1 MRLISV
7 ELERFRNIAHARL
20 ELTPAFN
27 VLVGPNG
34 QGKTNTLEA
43 IYLLS
48 ALRPLRS
55 VQRRALIAHGEE
67 ETKLRARVERASTG
81 LTHDLE
87 MTLSARSRSL
97 AKDEKR
103 CEATSFLGMAV
114 AVAFTPDDLQL
125 PKGGPDARRRFLDR
139 ALLNIRPSYL
149 ERAMRYARALKD
161 RGRILHEQGTDS
173 VLDAYDQVLA
183 AEGAAIAVARAA
195 YVRELASRVE
205 AKFDEIASPAPA
217 LRMRYESSLGEVVE
231 DGDEEAVRSRFLEEL
246 GARRPTDRRR
256 KTTSIGPHLDELA
269 LTLDKAAVRDRAS
282 QGQHRAIVLAL
293 KLAEITH
300 LAERLG
306 EAPIL
311 LLDDMSSE
319 LDRERSRQLY
329 DAIGRLEGQVLLT
342 GTEEPRSLDRVGA
355 VFDVSEGRIV
365 RRA

>member
-1 MRLISV
+1 MRLLSV
-7 ELERFRNIAHARL
+7 GLERFRNIAHAEL
-20 ELTPAFN
+20 ELTPTFN

-55 VQRRALIAHGEE
+55 VQRRALIEHGHEE
-67 ETKLRARVERASTG
+67 AKLSARVERASTG
-81 LTHDLE
+81 LTHDLA
-87 MTLSARSRSL
+87 MTLAARARTL
-97 AKDEKR
+97 EKDQKR
-103 CEATSFLGMAV
+103 CEATAFLGVAV

-149 ERAMRYARALKD
+149 AKAMRYARALKE
-161 RGRILHEQGTDS
+161 RGRVLHEQGGDD
-173 VLDAYDQVLA
+173 VLEAYDQVLA
-183 AEGAAIAVARAA
+183 TEGSAIAIARAA
-195 YVRELASRVE
+195 YVRELAPRVE
-205 AKFDEIASPAPA
+205 KKFEEIATPAPA
-217 LRMRYESSLGEVVE
+217 LAMRYESTLGAIVDGE
-231 DGDEEAVRSRFLEEL
+231 DEKAVRDRFLEEL
-246 GARRPTDRRR
+246 GARRATDRRR

-269 LTLDKAAVRDRAS
+269 MTLDRAAVRDRAS

-319 LDRERSRQLY
+319 LDPQRSRQLY

-342 GTEEPRSLDRVGA
+342 GTEEPRSLERVGA
-355 VFDVSEGRIV
+355 VFEVSEGRIA

>member
-1 MRLISV
+1 MRLLSI
-7 ELERFRNIAHARL
+7 ELERFRNIAHAKL

-81 LTHDLE
+81 LVHDLE
-87 MTLSARSRSL
+87 MTLTARSRTL

-103 CEATSFLGMAV
+103 CEATAFLGVAV

-139 ALLNIRPSYL
+139 ALLNIRPAYL

-161 RGRILHEQGTDS
+161 RSRILHEQGPDN
-173 VLDAYDQVLA
+173 VLEAYDQVLST
-183 AEGAAIAVARAA
+183 EGAAIAVARAA
-195 YVRELASRVE
+195 YVRELAPRVE
-205 AKFDEIASPAPA
+205 KKFEDIATPAPA
-217 LRMRYESSLGEVVE
+217 LKLRYESTLGEAVDGE
-231 DGDEEAVRSRFLEEL
+231 DEKLVREHFLEEL
-246 GARRPTDRRR
+246 GARRATDRRR
-256 KTTSIGPHLDELA
+256 KTTSVGPHLDELA
-269 LTLDKAAVRDRAS
+269 MTLDRAAVRDRAS

-306 EAPIL
+306 EPPVL

-319 LDRERSRQLY
+319 LDPQRSRQLY
-329 DAIGRLEGQVLLT
+329 EAISRLEGQVLLT

-355 VFDVSEGRIV
+355 VFDVSEGRIE